1 MQSTQDL
8 IRLQFTSSFV
18 APFPPETLE
27 LTVKLAYSK
36 VLQFNERESCMN
48 ASGVLRGRSCIK
60 CDRVDLS
67 RGERDLFEILLLLEK
82 EILINEKDFERESYL
97 EKNFFARVEWNSF
110 LETKRETKKLCFW
123 FIHIGFEISVFIL
136 LYKVCIKN
144 KQRYI
149 LWRWISCIP
158 RLNNYNRK

>member
-82 EILINEKDFERESYL
+82 EINQWKRKGVLFGEKFFRQSWVEFFLGNEEKIVLLIY
-97 EKNFFARVEWNSF
+97 
-110 LETKRETKKLCFW
+110 
-123 FIHIGFEISVFIL
+123 IGFEISVFIL

>member
-67 RGERDLFEILLLLEK
+67 RGERDLFEILLLLQK
-82 EILINEKDFERESYL
+82 EINQWKRKGVLFGEKFFRQSWVEFFLGNEERNKEIVLLIYTYRFW
-97 EKNFFARVEWNSF
+97 NFSIYSS
-110 LETKRETKKLCFW
+110 L
-123 FIHIGFEISVFIL
+123 
-136 LYKVCIKN
+136 
-144 KQRYI
+144 
-149 LWRWISCIP
+149 
-158 RLNNYNRK
+158 